1 MAMNRFRESY
11 LEKIGG
17 GVVLPFSSADN
28 MLQGYF
34 KDRK

>member
-11 LEKIGG
+11 LEKIG

>member
-17 GVVLPFSSADN
+17 VVLRFSSAGDR
-28 MLQGYF
+28 LHGYF